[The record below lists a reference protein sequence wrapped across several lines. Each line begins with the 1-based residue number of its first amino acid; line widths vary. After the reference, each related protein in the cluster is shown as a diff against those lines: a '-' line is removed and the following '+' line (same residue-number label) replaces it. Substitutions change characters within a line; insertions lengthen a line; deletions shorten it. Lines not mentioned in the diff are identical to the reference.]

1 MEPKNIPKNLVTIRD
16 RLGLSQKAVAE
27 RLQVSASLLSKWEKG
42 ERSPDSTQLVRIAG
56 IYGVGLGFLMGAP
69 IAGFKPRVQVT
80 MPKNEKQQI
89 NQVLNEASEQIHLLD
104 RAWSLC
110 EKAPVRFGL
119 RLEWSDKDLPEQA
132 EMLRKML
139 NLNRRIS
146 LPELKQ
152 ALEEH
157 NIFVFDWYM
166 PSKLYGLSYR
176 ENFTVI
182 FLNRTLGQNANSEA
196 SRLFTLAHELAHL
209 LYHFHKGATTEV
221 SDMASR
227 KDPHEVQANRFA
239 AEFLLPER
247 ELDARITSLGK
258 SGFKQPSVFHRV
270 AHEWNISPEALFYR
284 LAGKGLLTWAETKR
298 FYQKKPAA
306 KASTEIRFRVDNIS
320 EQVPLSMIDAGL
332 TAYAEEK
339 ISLGKLADWWHAPL
353 ELVSTFVSQLEMAE
367 SGDLGLDWTSD
378 DAETEADPNDE
389 IPF

>member
-1 MEPKNIPKNLVTIRD
+1 MQPKNLPKNLVTIRD

-56 IYGVGLGFLMGAP
+56 IYGVGLGFLLGTP
-69 IAGFKPRVQVT
+69 IAGFQPRVQVT
-80 MPKNEKQQI
+80 MPKDEKQQI
-89 NQVLNEASEQIHLLD
+89 NQTLNEASEQIHLLD
-104 RAWSLC
+104 RAWHVC
-110 EKAPVRFGL
+110 GKAPTRFGL

-132 EMLRKML
+132 EMVRKML

-146 LPELKQ
+146 LSELKQ
-152 ALEEH
+152 ALAEH
-157 NIFVFDWYM
+157 NVFVFDWYM

-182 FLNRTLGQNANSEA
+182 FLNRTLGQNSNSDA

-209 LYHFHKGATTEV
+209 LYHFHDGATEV

-247 ELDARITSLGK
+247 ELDARILALGK
-258 SGFKQPSVFHRV
+258 SGIKQPANFHRV
-270 AHEWNISPEALFYR
+270 AREWNVSPEALFYR
-284 LAGKGLLTWAETKR
+284 MASKGLVTWPESERYYKKKSPASKTQAEI
-298 FYQKKPAA
+298 PC
-306 KASTEIRFRVDNIS
+306 RVDSIS

-332 TAYAEEK
+332 TAYTEEK

-353 ELVSTFVSQLEMAE
+353 ELVSTFVSQLEIAE

-378 DAETEADPNDE
+378 AEETSPDDE
-389 IPF
+389 ITF